1 MAQFSMPRRY
11 SKLELCLLSL
21 VSLWGHLVFS
31 FHSVSRHRLSH
42 HSYRRVVELFHID
55 VDDFAKALE
64 SVFQGKATVLY
75 RMRLSC
81 AFFDKG
87 GDNIGKGEGIF
98 MHHPLL
104 HAAN

>member
-1 MAQFSMPRRY
+1 M
-11 SKLELCLLSL
+11 
-21 VSLWGHLVFS
+21 
-31 FHSVSRHRLSH
+31 
-42 HSYRRVVELFHID
+42 VELFHID

-98 MHHPLL
+98 HLL
-104 HAAN
+104 PSYMQKINDP